1 MADRPLNVLLIGGGG
16 REHALALR
24 IAESHRLGSLW
35 TSHPG
40 NPGLAELAKPAD
52 TVFDIRQ
59 IYRLQ
64 SWCDKNSIDLVVIGP
79 EAPLADGFADALA
92 TPTRAVFGPTKAGA
106 QLEADKAWAKQLMR
120 NAAIPTPEARSFTRF
135 EPARTYIESR
145 EHPVVVKAS
154 GLAAGKGVF
163 VCDHMPEAIDA
174 AESLLRG
181 GKFGGAG
188 STIVIEER
196 LAGPEVSVLALVDG
210 RSILPMPP
218 CRDHKRLGEGD
229 TGPNTGGMGVV
240 CPRGLIADD
249 LAREIER
256 EILIPA
262 VDALRR
268 EDIEFRGV
276 LYAGIMLT
284 HAGPK
289 VLEFNVRFGDP
300 ECQPLM
306 ALLEGDALDLFHKAA
321 TGRLDEADISWRDR
335 DACTVVLASEGY
347 PDKPVTGRPITGLA
361 DAAKLKDISIHHA
374 GTARDAAGQLVTAGG
389 RVLGVTAL
397 GTSPEE
403 ARRQAYDAV
412 AKIRFD
418 GMLFR
423 RDIGASVPSPE

>member
-16 REHALALR
+16 REHALARR
-24 IAESHRLGSLW
+24 IADSPRLGSLW

-59 IYRLQ
+59 VYRLQ

-120 NAAIPTPEARSFTRF
+120 NAAIPTPDARSFTRF

-145 EHPVVVKAS
+145 EHPVVIKAS

-181 GKFGGAG
+181 GKFGGSG

-218 CRDHKRLGEGD
+218 CRDHKRLGDDD

-240 CPRGLIADD
+240 CPRGLISDD

-347 PDKPVTGRPITGLA
+347 PDKPVTGRPITGLI
-361 DAAKLKDISIHHA
+361 DAAKLPDISIHHA
-374 GTARDAAGQLVTAGG
+374 GTARDAAGHLVTAGG

-397 GTSPEE
+397 GISPDQ
-403 ARRQAYDAV
+403 ARQRAYDAV

-418 GMLFR
+418 GMLYR
-423 RDIGASVPSPE
+423 RDIGASVPSL